1 MLFLIGWE
9 FLNLYDSSFRNSK
22 YRVSNKDDFEKS
34 IEKWL
39 SSILYFFPIKT
50 GSKKLRSM

>member
-22 YRVSNKDDFEKS
+22 YRVSNKDDFEKL
-34 IEKWL
+34 IEKSL